1 MKTLQSIYDSRLL
14 RSELIER
21 RLYQENIAQTC
32 INHDTLVILPTGL
45 GKTLIAVLIA
55 ARILEENPESQ
66 ILIMAP
72 TKPLVEQHARVFSD
86 LLKIDWK
93 KIVVMTGEVL
103 PEKRSKMW
111 RNAVIISATPQ
122 VVQNDVIAGRCDVR
136 RLSLVVFDEAH
147 RALGDYPY
155 VFIAKYIRSRNPKAR
170 LVGLTA
176 SPGSTKE
183 QILEVMNNLI
193 INRIE
198 ARSERD
204 PDVLPYVKPVDIEWL
219 TCEMTPIMQKARTL
233 ILNMMNEL
241 REKLLSLGITLPP
254 ASELKKRELLEL
266 KTKVIEHENELG
278 ENIKLVYAIVNNLI
292 RLEHMLEL
300 LEIQG
305 IKPLR
310 EFIVNIETLASRSGA
325 TGAIKMLVKN
335 RNWMELSN
343 LVKLPGNEEH
353 PKVNLLKNLLKE
365 IYTSNPNVR
374 GIVFT
379 TIRSGVKMILDA
391 ISDILNIKAER
402 FVGQADKLDKGMSQ
416 KEQIRVLEEFKNGEI
431 NLLIATNVGEEGLDV
446 SECNFVIFYDNPP
459 SAIRIVQ
466 RMGRTGRKFP
476 GRVYV
481 LLTKGT
487 RDERYYWAGLQRK
500 RTMRT
505 LIRELSNNKN
515 VIMGK
520 IEQTNIEKTKTTS
533 QELIR
538 ATQPQTTIQSKVSLQ
553 TQSQEEQLTIYV
565 DNRELQSDIAK
576 ELILRGVDVRPVNL
590 EIGDYV
596 LSDEV
601 VVERKTAEDFAKSII
616 DKRIFNQII
625 NMRDAYSKPVLLIEG
640 STLYAPII
648 NAEAVRGAIASIIV
662 DFGVPV
668 INVKD
673 ANEAA
678 SLFISIAKREQMEK
692 RKQPTIKSGK
702 RPITLKEQQET
713 VVASLPNIDLT
724 LAKRLLKRFRSV
736 INVFNASKEELM
748 KVEGIGEKISNKI
761 REVLDSEYKN
771 ED

>member
-1 MKTLQSIYDSRLL
+1 MKTLQSIYDSKLL

-21 RLYQENIAQTC
+21 RLYQENIAREC
-32 INHDTLVILPTGL
+32 VNHDTLVILPTGL
-45 GKTLIAVLIA
+45 GKTLIAVLVA
-55 ARILEENPESQ
+55 AKILEENPESQ

-72 TKPLVEQHARVFSD
+72 TKPLAEQHARVFND
-86 LLKIDWK
+86 LLRIDWK
-93 KIVVMTGEVL
+93 KIVVMTGEIL

-122 VVQNDVIAGRCDVR
+122 VVQNDIIANRCDVR
-136 RLSLVVFDEAH
+136 RWSLVVFDEAH

-155 VFIAKYIRSRNPKAR
+155 VFIAKYVRSRNPKAR
-170 LVGLTA
+170 LIGLTA

-183 QILEVMNNLI
+183 QILEVMNNLTI
-193 INRIE
+193 DRIE

-204 PDVLPYVKPVDIEWL
+204 FDVLPYVKPVNIEWL

-233 ILNMMNEL
+233 ILSMMNEL
-241 REKLLSLGITLPP
+241 RENLISLGITLPP
-254 ASELKKRELLEL
+254 VSELKKRELLEL
-266 KTKVIEHENELG
+266 KTKLAEHERELG
-278 ENIKLVYAIVNNLI
+278 ENVRLVYAIINNLI

-305 IKPLR
+305 IKPLK
-310 EFIVNIETLASRSGA
+310 EFIVNMEILASRSGA

-335 RNWMELSN
+335 KNWIELSD
-343 LVKLPGNEEH
+343 LVRLSGNEEH

-365 IYTSNPNVR
+365 IYTSNSNVR

-391 ISDILNIKAER
+391 ISDISSIRAER
-402 FVGQADKLDKGMSQ
+402 FVGQADRLDKGMSQ
-416 KEQIRVLEEFKNGEI
+416 KEQIRVLEEFRDGKI

-466 RMGRTGRKFP
+466 RMGRTGRKLP
-476 GRVYV
+476 GKVYV

-487 RDERYYWAGLQRK
+487 RDERYYWAGFQRK
-500 RTMRT
+500 RAMRN

-515 VIMGK
+515 VIMK
-520 IEQTNIEKTKTTS
+520 KVEETNIKTTD
-533 QELIR
+533 QEL
-538 ATQPQTTIQSKVSLQ
+538 THFIQSHAIAQPKASPQ

-565 DNRELQSDIAK
+565 DNRELQSDIVK
-576 ELILRGVDVRPVNL
+576 ELILRGVDVKPVNL

-601 VVERKTAEDFAKSII
+601 VVERKTADDFAKSII
-616 DKRIFNQII
+616 DKRIFSQII
-625 NMRDAYSKPVLLIEG
+625 NMRDVYSKPVLLIEG

-648 NAEAVRGAIASIIV
+648 SADAVRGAIASIIV
-662 DFGVPV
+662 DFGIPV

-673 ANEAA
+673 ADEAA
-678 SLFISIAKREQMEK
+678 SLLISIAKREQIE
-692 RKQPTIKSGK
+692 RRRQPTIKSGK
-702 RPITLKEQQET
+702 RPITLKEQQEA

-724 LAKRLLKRFRSV
+724 LAKRLLKRFKSV
-736 INVFNASKEELM
+736 INIFNASKEELM
-748 KVEGIGEKISNKI
+748 KVEGIGEKISSKI
-761 REVLDSEYKN
+761 REVLDSEYKD
-771 ED
+771 EDQQ